1 MKKPRW
7 RILKFT
13 LILAI
18 LLAAMSV
25 TALASS
31 SEGAHEAY
39 YYILKPGYGTSPTH
53 NTGHYEFMGRGSVS
67 AALGSTDEVQTIAV
81 TPENSGYITAPTP
94 DESQSFSG
102 GTAGSV
108 TDRLTYPAVEFEGST
123 YYYEGSSA
131 AAESG
136 HSYDIV
142 WYRYSCSEGF
152 NIGTNSFYGG
162 NKWHVDGYL
171 TLSDKASVTYKVQF
185 PGSDEFVLVNAAGT
199 AGGVV
204 FVDYVDNGTEFSEVD
219 QPSVAMS
226 RNGCS
231 FSDWYYDAAC
241 TQPVYGGDEISGDVT
256 LYGKYEAA
264 ESGGTG
270 EVYIEVYLDGEKIVF
285 TNDNKDEIF
294 LKYLAVYEGEGGLTF
309 DGTQNGN
316 LKYTFNRK
324 TYDATAVKV
333 NLPQSSSY
341 ATLGVCGSFI
351 YGDDGWV
358 EPYDERINGRYFTVY
373 ENVKGGSTLTIYLNT
388 VYYARYYV
396 CTGVSNPRPQDGGIY
411 FTVVMLDEAY
421 PPNFTGVSSNST
433 YEARSAAQHVTYIDP
448 FSADTKTVIQ
458 VGYYNNSLN
467 VESETETGWYSTL
480 DASYMFPSTLS
491 GDEIKAAA
499 KLDGSPYSNQ
509 TIEFFSLPNGL
520 GKIEIDKTV
529 YSINGKPVNGV
540 VDEVN
545 VGDTIVY
552 EIAVSNTG
560 ELYLDESTGEFSLV
574 DMMGDTKQTLF
585 KEPECGEDD
594 IVRYPDDFQWI
605 NMSKNETVKFY
616 ATYTVAEVDSGKTLT
631 NTADVYFATLS
642 ATDTCTIEVEP
653 EKDYSVTIA
662 PADIVAYTGGRGYGS
677 VVGWDGQLHDSV
689 EGLPEPGYHISL
701 SEDAIEWLA
710 EQVGSIEPQ
719 DLSEYLAFTYD
730 DGDVTRRWELE
741 YMGIYESDAETGDPL
756 RYVYRLNSTG
766 GAPPVRLQYWDG
778 SSYVFDDDIDMSE
791 TAVNASYEMSLY
803 PGSLDQGLVKAVLT
817 VGDESIE
824 AEALAGTGTL
834 TVLSTVNKDGNT
846 TEIGG
851 DAGAVDGGSVTAV
864 GDAEYYVNDTE
875 VPITDPDRVKLL
887 VDEVSNSS
895 EYVEAMAGD
904 AMDTVMSE
912 YGLDGA
918 GCETF
923 YLDLV
928 DTENG
933 NAKVTMGAGDS
944 LKIYWPIPEQAG
956 SSSRLY
962 VVHYY
967 GLDRTETDAGAE
979 LSAEPRH
986 VQQADIEQVGGVRY
1000 AVFEV
1005 SSFSPF
1011 ALVWEESVDSPLPI
1025 IPPVTPSEP
1034 DYTPNWLN
1042 TTDHV
1047 SYIIGYE
1054 DGTVKPNAGI
1064 TRAEVATIFFRLLT
1078 DGARERFWSETN
1090 AYSDVAAGSWY
1101 NIAVSTLSN
1110 MGILGGYEDGTFRPN
1125 ASITRAEF
1133 AKIAVSF
1140 FDWADV
1146 YAVNSFVDVRDSAWY
1161 ANYVAVAAEIGLI
1174 EGYGGN
1180 VFRPDATIT
1189 RAEACTIIN
1198 RTLGRAPDADHL
1210 LPVAQMNTWPDN
1222 SDTGVWYYAQIQEAT
1237 NSHDYRWLGDIEQWT
1252 AKLADP
1258 DWDKL
1263 QY

>member
-123 YYYEGSSA
+123 YYYKGSSA
-131 AAESG
+131 AADG
-136 HSYDIV
+136 GRSYDIV

-231 FSDWYYDAAC
+231 FSDWYYDEAC
-241 TQPVYGGDEISGDVT
+241 TQPVYGGDKISGDVT

-264 ESGGTG
+264 EPEGMG
-270 EVYIEVYLDGEKIVF
+270 EVYIEVYLDGERLEL
-285 TNDNKDEIF
+285 TAENKSEVYE
-294 LKYLAVYEGEGGLTF
+294 KYLTVCEEDGLTF
-309 DGTQNGN
+309 AGAEDGK
-316 LKYTFNRK
+316 LKYSFDRDVF
-324 TYDATAVKV
+324 DATAVKV
-333 NLPQSSSY
+333 AEGKKGIVIQ
-341 ATLGVCGSFI
+341 GVCGSFI
-351 YGDDGWV
+351 YGNNGWID
-358 EPYDERINGRYFTVY
+358 PYDEYIFPRHFTVY
-373 ENVKGGSTLTIYLNT
+373 QNVKGGSTLTFYLNT
-388 VYYARYYV
+388 VYMSFYYYIDTAQAQEPIQGSSYV
-396 CTGVSNPRPQDGGIY
+396 
-411 FTVVMLDEAY
+411 TVKMIDHAVPAD
-421 PPNFTGVSSNST
+421 FGST
-433 YEARSAAQHVTYIDP
+433 TSHSPLADRSAARHATWM
-448 FSADTKTVIQ
+448 SSWELRTELHA
-458 VGYYNNSLN
+458 GYYWGTMN
-467 VESETETGWYSTL
+467 EIREGYTGWYTTETGEVKHA
-480 DASYMFPSTLS
+480 DVIS
-491 GDEIKAAA
+491 GNDLKTAADSSGA
-499 KLDGSPYSNQ
+499 LYSPY
-509 TIEFFSLPNGL
+509 TIEFYALKNFGAMYIS
-520 GKIEIDKTV
+520 KSV
-529 YSINGKPVNGV
+529 YSINGELVTG
-540 VDEVN
+540 EIGEIE
-545 VGDTIVY
+545 VGDRIVY
-552 EIAVSNTG
+552 KIVLANTG
-560 ELYLDESTGEFSLV
+560 NVLLNSSNKSIK
-574 DMMGDTKQTLF
+574 DMLGDTELLLYRD
-585 KEPECGEDD
+585 PECDPDSSQRYYFTDIRAGDSETMYAAYTVTADD
-594 IVRYPDDFQWI
+594 IG
-605 NMSKNETVKFY
+605 T
-616 ATYTVAEVDSGKTLT
+616 ALT
-631 NTADVYFATLS
+631 NTVTATSDTLS

-662 PADIVAYTGGRGYGS
+662 PADILAYTGGRGYGS
-677 VVGWDGQLHDSV
+677 VVGGDGQLHDSV

-701 SEDAIEWLA
+701 SEDTIEWLA
-710 EQVGSIEPQ
+710 EQVGSIKPQ

-730 DGDVTRRWELE
+730 DGIVTRRWELE

-756 RYVYRLNSTG
+756 RYVYSLNSTG
-766 GAPPVRLQYWDG
+766 DAPAVRLQYWDG

-791 TAVNASYEMSLY
+791 TAVNASYTMSLY

-824 AEALAGTGTL
+824 AKALSGTGTL

-846 TEIGG
+846 TDIGG

-864 GDAEYYVNDTE
+864 GDAAYYVNDTE
-875 VPITDPDRVKLL
+875 VPITDPERVKLL

-895 EYVEAMAGD
+895 EYVEAMAED
-904 AMDTVMSE
+904 AMETVMGE

-1078 DGARERFWSETN
+1078 DGARERFWSESN

-1110 MGILGGYEDGTFRPN
+1110 MGILGGYEDGSFRPN

>member
-123 YYYEGSSA
+123 YYYKGSSA
-131 AAESG
+131 AADG
-136 HSYDIV
+136 GRSYDIV

-231 FSDWYYDAAC
+231 FSDWYYDEAC
-241 TQPVYGGDEISGDVT
+241 TQPVYGGDKISGDVT

-264 ESGGTG
+264 EPEGMG
-270 EVYIEVYLDGEKIVF
+270 EVYIEVYLDGERLEL
-285 TNDNKDEIF
+285 TAENKSEVYE
-294 LKYLAVYEGEGGLTF
+294 KYLTVCEEDGLTF
-309 DGTQNGN
+309 AGAEDGK
-316 LKYTFNRK
+316 LKYSFDRDVF
-324 TYDATAVKV
+324 DATAVKV
-333 NLPQSSSY
+333 AEGKKGIVIQ
-341 ATLGVCGSFI
+341 GVCGSFI
-351 YGDDGWV
+351 YGNNGWID
-358 EPYDERINGRYFTVY
+358 PYDEYIFPRHFTVY
-373 ENVKGGSTLTIYLNT
+373 QNVKGGSTLTFYLNT
-388 VYYARYYV
+388 VYMSFYYYIDTAQAQEPIQGSSYV
-396 CTGVSNPRPQDGGIY
+396 
-411 FTVVMLDEAY
+411 TVKMIDHAVPAD
-421 PPNFTGVSSNST
+421 FGST
-433 YEARSAAQHVTYIDP
+433 TSHSPLADRSAARHATWM
-448 FSADTKTVIQ
+448 SSWELRTELHA
-458 VGYYNNSLN
+458 GYYWGTMN
-467 VESETETGWYSTL
+467 EIREGYTGWYTTETGEVKHA
-480 DASYMFPSTLS
+480 DVIS
-491 GDEIKAAA
+491 GNDLKTAADSSGA
-499 KLDGSPYSNQ
+499 LYSPY
-509 TIEFFSLPNGL
+509 TIEFYALKNFGAMYIS
-520 GKIEIDKTV
+520 KSV
-529 YSINGKPVNGV
+529 YSINGELVTG
-540 VDEVN
+540 EIGEIE
-545 VGDTIVY
+545 VGDRIVY
-552 EIAVSNTG
+552 KIVLANTG
-560 ELYLDESTGEFSLV
+560 NVLLNSSNKSIK
-574 DMMGDTKQTLF
+574 DMLGDTELLLYRD
-585 KEPECGEDD
+585 PECDPDSSQRYYFTDIRAGDSETMYAAYTVTADD
-594 IVRYPDDFQWI
+594 IG
-605 NMSKNETVKFY
+605 T
-616 ATYTVAEVDSGKTLT
+616 ALT
-631 NTADVYFATLS
+631 NTVTATSDTLS

-662 PADIVAYTGGRGYGS
+662 PADILAYTGGRGYGS
-677 VVGWDGQLHDSV
+677 VVGGDGQLHDSV

-701 SEDAIEWLA
+701 SEDTIEWLA
-710 EQVGSIEPQ
+710 EQVGSIKPQ

-730 DGDVTRRWELE
+730 DGIVTRRWELE

-756 RYVYRLNSTG
+756 RYVYSLNSTG
-766 GAPPVRLQYWDG
+766 DAPAVRLQYWDG

-791 TAVNASYEMSLY
+791 TAVNASYTMSLY

-824 AEALAGTGTL
+824 AKALSGTGTL

-846 TEIGG
+846 TDIGG

-864 GDAEYYVNDTE
+864 GDAAYYVNDTE
-875 VPITDPDRVKLL
+875 VPITDPERVKLL

-895 EYVEAMAGD
+895 EYVEAMAED
-904 AMDTVMSE
+904 AMETVMGE

-1078 DGARERFWSETN
+1078 DGARERFWSESN

-1110 MGILGGYEDGTFRPN
+1110 MGILGGYEDGSFRPN

-1198 RTLGRAPDADHL
+1198 RTLGRNPDADHL

-1222 SDTGVWYYAQIQEAT
+1222 ADTGVWYYAQIQEAT

>member
-102 GTAGSV
+102 GTAGDV
-108 TDRLTYPAVEFEGST
+108 TDRLTYPGVTFDGNT

-131 AAESG
+131 AADG
-136 HSYDIV
+136 GRSYDIV

-152 NIGTNSFYGG
+152 NIGTNSFYVG
-162 NKWHVDGYL
+162 NRWHVDGYL

-199 AGGVV
+199 VGGVV

-231 FSDWYYDAAC
+231 FSDWYYDEAC

-270 EVYIEVYLDGEKIVF
+270 EVYIEVYLDGERLEL
-285 TNDNKDEIF
+285 TAENKSEVYE
-294 LKYLAVYEGEGGLTF
+294 KYLTVYEEDGLTF
-309 DGTQNGN
+309 AGAEDGK
-316 LKYTFNRK
+316 LKYSFDRDVF
-324 TYDATAVKV
+324 DATAVKV
-333 NLPQSSSY
+333 AKGNNGIVIQ
-341 ATLGVCGSFI
+341 GVCGSFI
-351 YGDDGWV
+351 YGNNGWTD
-358 EPYDERINGRYFTVY
+358 PYDEYIFPRHFTVY
-373 ENVKGGSTLTIYLNT
+373 ENVKGGSTLTFYLNT
-388 VYYARYYV
+388 VYMSFYY
-396 CTGVSNPRPQDGGIY
+396 
-411 FTVVMLDEAY
+411 
-421 PPNFTGVSSNST
+421 
-433 YEARSAAQHVTYIDP
+433 YIDTAQAQQP
-448 FSADTKTVIQ
+448 FQGYSYVTVKMIDHAVPADFGSTTSHSPLADRGAARHATWMNSWELRTELHA
-458 VGYYNNSLN
+458 GYYNGQMN
-467 VESETETGWYSTL
+467 EIREGYTGWYTTESGEVMHA
-480 DASYMFPSTLS
+480 DVIS
-491 GDEIKAAA
+491 GDALKAAA
-499 KLDGSPYSNQ
+499 YSSGALYSPY
-509 TIEFFSLPNGL
+509 TIEFYALKNFGAMDIS
-520 GKIEIDKTV
+520 KSV
-529 YSINGKPVNGV
+529 YSINGELVTG
-540 VDEVN
+540 EIGEIE
-545 VGDTIVY
+545 VGDRIVY
-552 EIAVSNTG
+552 KIVLENTG
-560 ELYLDESTGEFSLV
+560 NVLLNSSNKSIK
-574 DMMGDTKQTLF
+574 DMLGDTELLLYTD
-585 KEPECGEDD
+585 PECDPDSSQRYYFRDIWPGGSETMYAAYTVTADD
-594 IVRYPDDFQWI
+594 IG
-605 NMSKNETVKFY
+605 
-616 ATYTVAEVDSGKTLT
+616 AALT
-631 NTADVYFATLS
+631 NTVTATSDTLS

-677 VVGWDGQLHDSV
+677 VVGGDGQLHDSV

-791 TAVNASYEMSLY
+791 TAVNASYTMSLY

-817 VGDESIE
+817 VNGESIE
-824 AEALAGTGTL
+824 AKALSGTGTL

-851 DAGAVDGGSVTAV
+851 DAGAVNGGSVTAV

-887 VDEVSNSS
+887 VDEVSNSG

-1025 IPPVTPSEP
+1025 TPPVTPSEP

-1047 SYIIGYE
+1047 SYIIGYS

-1078 DGARERFWSETN
+1078 DGARERFWSEANT
-1090 AYSDVAAGSWY
+1090 YSDVAAGSWY

-1210 LPVAQMNTWPDN
+1210 LPVGRMNTWPDN
-1222 SDTGVWYYAQIQEAT
+1222 SDTGVWYYAQIQETT
-1237 NSHDYRWLGDIEQWT
+1237 NSHDYRWLGNIEQWT
-1252 AKLADP
+1252 AKLTDP

>member
-1 MKKPRW
+1 M
-7 RILKFT
+7 
-13 LILAI
+13 
-18 LLAAMSV
+18 
-25 TALASS
+25 
-31 SEGAHEAY
+31 
-39 YYILKPGYGTSPTH
+39 
-53 NTGHYEFMGRGSVS
+53 
-67 AALGSTDEVQTIAV
+67 
-81 TPENSGYITAPTP
+81 
-94 DESQSFSG
+94 
-102 GTAGSV
+102 
-108 TDRLTYPAVEFEGST
+108 
-123 YYYEGSSA
+123 
-131 AAESG
+131 
-136 HSYDIV
+136 
-142 WYRYSCSEGF
+142 
-152 NIGTNSFYGG
+152 
-162 NKWHVDGYL
+162 
-171 TLSDKASVTYKVQF
+171 
-185 PGSDEFVLVNAAGT
+185 
-199 AGGVV
+199 
-204 FVDYVDNGTEFSEVD
+204 
-219 QPSVAMS
+219 
-226 RNGCS
+226 
-231 FSDWYYDAAC
+231 
-241 TQPVYGGDEISGDVT
+241 
-256 LYGKYEAA
+256 
-264 ESGGTG
+264 
-270 EVYIEVYLDGEKIVF
+270 
-285 TNDNKDEIF
+285 
-294 LKYLAVYEGEGGLTF
+294 
-309 DGTQNGN
+309 
-316 LKYTFNRK
+316 
-324 TYDATAVKV
+324 
-333 NLPQSSSY
+333 
-341 ATLGVCGSFI
+341 
-351 YGDDGWV
+351 
-358 EPYDERINGRYFTVY
+358 
-373 ENVKGGSTLTIYLNT
+373 
-388 VYYARYYV
+388 
-396 CTGVSNPRPQDGGIY
+396 
-411 FTVVMLDEAY
+411 
-421 PPNFTGVSSNST
+421 
-433 YEARSAAQHVTYIDP
+433 
-448 FSADTKTVIQ
+448 
-458 VGYYNNSLN
+458 
-467 VESETETGWYSTL
+467 
-480 DASYMFPSTLS
+480 
-491 GDEIKAAA
+491 
-499 KLDGSPYSNQ
+499 
-509 TIEFFSLPNGL
+509 
-520 GKIEIDKTV
+520 
-529 YSINGKPVNGV
+529 
-540 VDEVN
+540 
-545 VGDTIVY
+545 
-552 EIAVSNTG
+552 
-560 ELYLDESTGEFSLV
+560 
-574 DMMGDTKQTLF
+574 
-585 KEPECGEDD
+585 
-594 IVRYPDDFQWI
+594 
-605 NMSKNETVKFY
+605 
-616 ATYTVAEVDSGKTLT
+616 
-631 NTADVYFATLS
+631 
-642 ATDTCTIEVEP
+642 
-653 EKDYSVTIA
+653 
-662 PADIVAYTGGRGYGS
+662 AYTGGRGYGS

-719 DLSEYLAFTYD
+719 DLSEYLAFTYEN
-730 DGDVTRRWELE
+730 GDVTRRWELE

-791 TAVNASYEMSLY
+791 TAVNASYTMSLY

-1025 IPPVTPSEP
+1025 TPPVTPSEP

-1047 SYIIGYE
+1047 SYIIGYS

-1078 DGARERFWSETN
+1078 DGARERFWSETS

-1110 MGILGGYEDGTFRPN
+1110 MGILGGYEDGTFHPN

-1210 LPVAQMNTWPDN
+1210 LPVGRMNTWPDN

>member
-1 MKKPRW
+1 
-7 RILKFT
+7 
-13 LILAI
+13 
-18 LLAAMSV
+18 
-25 TALASS
+25 
-31 SEGAHEAY
+31 
-39 YYILKPGYGTSPTH
+39 
-53 NTGHYEFMGRGSVS
+53 
-67 AALGSTDEVQTIAV
+67 
-81 TPENSGYITAPTP
+81 
-94 DESQSFSG
+94 
-102 GTAGSV
+102 
-108 TDRLTYPAVEFEGST
+108 
-123 YYYEGSSA
+123 
-131 AAESG
+131 
-136 HSYDIV
+136 
-142 WYRYSCSEGF
+142 
-152 NIGTNSFYGG
+152 
-162 NKWHVDGYL
+162 
-171 TLSDKASVTYKVQF
+171 
-185 PGSDEFVLVNAAGT
+185 
-199 AGGVV
+199 
-204 FVDYVDNGTEFSEVD
+204 
-219 QPSVAMS
+219 
-226 RNGCS
+226 
-231 FSDWYYDAAC
+231 
-241 TQPVYGGDEISGDVT
+241 
-256 LYGKYEAA
+256 
-264 ESGGTG
+264 
-270 EVYIEVYLDGEKIVF
+270 
-285 TNDNKDEIF
+285 
-294 LKYLAVYEGEGGLTF
+294 
-309 DGTQNGN
+309 
-316 LKYTFNRK
+316 
-324 TYDATAVKV
+324 
-333 NLPQSSSY
+333 
-341 ATLGVCGSFI
+341 
-351 YGDDGWV
+351 
-358 EPYDERINGRYFTVY
+358 
-373 ENVKGGSTLTIYLNT
+373 
-388 VYYARYYV
+388 
-396 CTGVSNPRPQDGGIY
+396 
-411 FTVVMLDEAY
+411 
-421 PPNFTGVSSNST
+421 
-433 YEARSAAQHVTYIDP
+433 
-448 FSADTKTVIQ
+448 
-458 VGYYNNSLN
+458 
-467 VESETETGWYSTL
+467 
-480 DASYMFPSTLS
+480 MFPSTLS

-499 KLDGSPYSNQ
+499 KLDGSPHSNQ

-560 ELYLDESTGEFSLV
+560 KLYLDESTGEFSLV

-677 VVGWDGQLHDSV
+677 VVGGDGQLHDSV

-756 RYVYRLNSTG
+756 RYVYSLNSTG
-766 GAPPVRLQYWDG
+766 DAPAVRLQYWDG

-791 TAVNASYEMSLY
+791 TAVNASYTMSLY

-817 VGDESIE
+817 VSGESIE
-824 AEALAGTGTL
+824 AKALSGTGTL

-851 DAGAVDGGSVTAV
+851 DAGAVNGGSVTAV

-887 VDEVSNSS
+887 VDEVSNSG

-928 DTENG
+928 DTDNG

-1047 SYIIGYE
+1047 SYIIGYS

-1078 DGARERFWSETN
+1078 DGARERFWSETS

-1110 MGILGGYEDGTFRPN
+1110 MGILGGYEDGTFHPN

-1161 ANYVAVAAEIGLI
+1161 ANYVAVAAELGLI

-1180 VFRPDATIT
+1180 VFRPEATIT

-1198 RTLGRAPDADHL
+1198 RTLGRAPDTDHL

-1252 AKLADP
+1252 AKLTDP

>member
-1 MKKPRW
+1 MMKPRR
-7 RILKFT
+7 RIFRFA

-31 SEGAHEAY
+31 SEGTHEAY

-136 HSYDIV
+136 PSYDIV

-231 FSDWYYDAAC
+231 FSDWYYDEAC

-270 EVYIEVYLDGEKIVF
+270 EVYIEVYLDGERLELTAENKSEVF
-285 TNDNKDEIF
+285 E
-294 LKYLAVYEGEGGLTF
+294 KYLTVYEEDGLTF
-309 DGTQNGN
+309 VGAEDGK
-316 LKYTFNRK
+316 LKYSFVKNGF
-324 TYDATAVKV
+324 DATAVKV
-333 NLPQSSSY
+333 AEGKNGIVIQ
-341 ATLGVCGSFI
+341 GVCGSFI
-351 YGDDGWV
+351 YGNNGWTD
-358 EPYDERINGRYFTVY
+358 PYDEYIFPRHFTVY
-373 ENVKGGSTLTIYLNT
+373 ENVKGGSTLTFYLNT
-388 VYYARYYV
+388 LYMSFYYYIDTAQAQQPFQGYSYV
-396 CTGVSNPRPQDGGIY
+396 
-411 FTVVMLDEAY
+411 TVKMIDHAVPADFGSTT
-421 PPNFTGVSSNST
+421 PNSPL
-433 YEARSAAQHVTYIDP
+433 ADRSAARHATWMN
-448 FSADTKTVIQ
+448 SWELRTELHA
-458 VGYYNNSLN
+458 GYYWGTMN
-467 VESETETGWYSTL
+467 EIREGYTGWYT
-480 DASYMFPSTLS
+480 TES
-491 GDEIKAAA
+491 GEVMHAYVISGNDLKAAA
-499 KLDGSPYSNQ
+499 ESSGALYTPY
-509 TIEFFSLPNGL
+509 TIEFYALKNFGAMDIS
-520 GKIEIDKTV
+520 KSV
-529 YSINGKPVNGV
+529 YSINGELVTG
-540 VDEVN
+540 EIGEIE
-545 VGDTIVY
+545 VGDRIVY
-552 EIAVSNTG
+552 KIVLANTG
-560 ELYLDESTGEFSLV
+560 NVLLNSSNKSIK
-574 DMMGDTKQTLF
+574 DMMGDTELLLYTD
-585 KEPECGEDD
+585 PECDPDSSQRYYFRDIWPGGSETMYAAYTVTADD
-594 IVRYPDDFQWI
+594 IG
-605 NMSKNETVKFY
+605 
-616 ATYTVAEVDSGKTLT
+616 AALT
-631 NTADVYFATLS
+631 NTVTATSDTLS

-677 VVGWDGQLHDSV
+677 VVGGDGQLHDSV

-791 TAVNASYEMSLY
+791 TAVNASYTMSLY

-1025 IPPVTPSEP
+1025 TPPETPTEPSEP
-1034 DYTPNWLN
+1034 VYTPNWLN

-1047 SYIIGYE
+1047 SYIIGYS

-1078 DGARERFWSETN
+1078 DGARERFWSETS

-1210 LPVAQMNTWPDN
+1210 LPVGRMNTWPDN

-1252 AKLADP
+1252 AKLTDP

>member
-25 TALASS
+25 TALAAS
-31 SEGAHEAY
+31 SEGTHEAY
-39 YYILKPGYGTSPTH
+39 YYILKPGYGTSSSH
-53 NTGHYEFMGRGSVS
+53 NTNHYEFMGRGSVS

-204 FVDYVDNGTEFSEVD
+204 FVDYVDNGTEFSKVE

-226 RNGCS
+226 VDGCS

-241 TQPVYGGDEISGDVT
+241 TQPVYGGDKISGDVT

-264 ESGGTG
+264 EPEGMG
-270 EVYIEVYLDGEKIVF
+270 EVYIEVYLDGERLEL
-285 TNDNKDEIF
+285 TAENKSEF
-294 LKYLAVYEGEGGLTF
+294 YEKYLTVCEEDGLTF
-309 DGTQNGN
+309 AGAEDGK
-316 LKYTFNRK
+316 LKYSFDRDVF
-324 TYDATAVKV
+324 DATAVKV
-333 NLPQSSSY
+333 AEGKNGIVIQ
-341 ATLGVCGSFI
+341 GVCGSFI
-351 YGDDGWV
+351 YGNNGWID
-358 EPYDERINGRYFTVY
+358 PYDEYIFPRHFTVY
-373 ENVKGGSTLTIYLNT
+373 QNVKGGSTLTFYLNT
-388 VYYARYYV
+388 VYMSFYYYIDTAQAQEPIQGSSYV
-396 CTGVSNPRPQDGGIY
+396 
-411 FTVVMLDEAY
+411 TVKMIDHAVPAD
-421 PPNFTGVSSNST
+421 FGST
-433 YEARSAAQHVTYIDP
+433 TSHSPLADRSAARHATWM
-448 FSADTKTVIQ
+448 SSWELRTELHA
-458 VGYYNNSLN
+458 GYYWGTMN
-467 VESETETGWYSTL
+467 EIREGYTGWYTTETGEVKHA
-480 DASYMFPSTLS
+480 DVIS
-491 GDEIKAAA
+491 GNDLKTAADSSGA
-499 KLDGSPYSNQ
+499 LYSPY
-509 TIEFFSLPNGL
+509 TIEFYALKNFGAMYIS
-520 GKIEIDKTV
+520 KSV
-529 YSINGKPVNGV
+529 YSINGELVTG
-540 VDEVN
+540 EIGEIE
-545 VGDTIVY
+545 VGDRIVY
-552 EIAVSNTG
+552 KIVLANTG
-560 ELYLDESTGEFSLV
+560 NVLLNSSNKSIK
-574 DMMGDTKQTLF
+574 DMLGDTELLLYRD
-585 KEPECGEDD
+585 PECDPDSSQRYYFTDIRAGDSETMYAAYTVTADD
-594 IVRYPDDFQWI
+594 IG
-605 NMSKNETVKFY
+605 T
-616 ATYTVAEVDSGKTLT
+616 ALT
-631 NTADVYFATLS
+631 NTVTATSDTLS

-662 PADIVAYTGGRGYGS
+662 PADILAYTGGRGYGS
-677 VVGWDGQLHDSV
+677 VVGGDGQLHDSV

-701 SEDAIEWLA
+701 SEDTIEWLA
-710 EQVGSIEPQ
+710 EQVGSIKPQ

-730 DGDVTRRWELE
+730 DGIVTRRWELE

-756 RYVYRLNSTG
+756 RYVYSLNSTG
-766 GAPPVRLQYWDG
+766 DAPAVRLQYWDG

-791 TAVNASYEMSLY
+791 TAVNASYTMSLY

-824 AEALAGTGTL
+824 AKALSGTGTL

-846 TEIGG
+846 TDIGG

-864 GDAEYYVNDTE
+864 GDAAYYVNDTE
-875 VPITDPDRVKLL
+875 VPITDPERVKLL

-895 EYVEAMAGD
+895 EYVEAMAED
-904 AMDTVMSE
+904 AMETVMGE

-1034 DYTPNWLN
+1034 VYTPNWLN

-1078 DGARERFWSETN
+1078 DGARERFWSESN

-1140 FDWADV
+1140 FDWADIE
-1146 YAVNSFVDVRDSAWY
+1146 AVNSFVDVRDSAWY

-1198 RTLGRAPDADHL
+1198 RTLGRNPDADHL

-1222 SDTGVWYYAQIQEAT
+1222 ADTGVWYYAQIQEAT

-1252 AKLADP
+1252 AKLTDP

>member
-1 MKKPRW
+1 MRNMKKWQR
-7 RILKFT
+7 T
-13 LILAI
+13 A
-18 LLAAMSV
+18 
-25 TALASS
+25 ALALALLFPLCAVSGRAA
-31 SEGAHEAY
+31 ETAE
-39 YYILKPGYGTSPTH
+39 SPTAVE
-53 NTGHYEFMGRGSVS
+53 TAS
-67 AALGSTDEVQTIAV
+67 AEPERAQT
-81 TPENSGYITAPTP
+81 TAPEASAPSET
-94 DESQSFSG
+94 
-102 GTAGSV
+102 TA
-108 TDRLTYPAVEFEGST
+108 E
-123 YYYEGSSA
+123 
-131 AAESG
+131 
-136 HSYDIV
+136 
-142 WYRYSCSEGF
+142 
-152 NIGTNSFYGG
+152 
-162 NKWHVDGYL
+162 
-171 TLSDKASVTYKVQF
+171 
-185 PGSDEFVLVNAAGT
+185 
-199 AGGVV
+199 
-204 FVDYVDNGTEFSEVD
+204 
-219 QPSVAMS
+219 
-226 RNGCS
+226 
-231 FSDWYYDAAC
+231 
-241 TQPVYGGDEISGDVT
+241 
-256 LYGKYEAA
+256 
-264 ESGGTG
+264 
-270 EVYIEVYLDGEKIVF
+270 
-285 TNDNKDEIF
+285 
-294 LKYLAVYEGEGGLTF
+294 
-309 DGTQNGN
+309 
-316 LKYTFNRK
+316 
-324 TYDATAVKV
+324 ATA
-333 NLPQSSSY
+333 P
-341 ATLGVCGSFI
+341 A
-351 YGDDGWV
+351 
-358 EPYDERINGRYFTVY
+358 
-373 ENVKGGSTLTIYLNT
+373 
-388 VYYARYYV
+388 
-396 CTGVSNPRPQDGGIY
+396 
-411 FTVVMLDEAY
+411 
-421 PPNFTGVSSNST
+421 
-433 YEARSAAQHVTYIDP
+433 
-448 FSADTKTVIQ
+448 
-458 VGYYNNSLN
+458 
-467 VESETETGWYSTL
+467 TET
-480 DASYMFPSTLS
+480 
-491 GDEIKAAA
+491 AA
-499 KLDGSPYSNQ
+499 
-509 TIEFFSLPNGL
+509 
-520 GKIEIDKTV
+520 
-529 YSINGKPVNGV
+529 
-540 VDEVN
+540 
-545 VGDTIVY
+545 
-552 EIAVSNTG
+552 
-560 ELYLDESTGEFSLV
+560 
-574 DMMGDTKQTLF
+574 
-585 KEPECGEDD
+585 PE
-594 IVRYPDDFQWI
+594 
-605 NMSKNETVKFY
+605 
-616 ATYTVAEVDSGKTLT
+616 
-631 NTADVYFATLS
+631 
-642 ATDTCTIEVEP
+642 ATDTAAPAQTDTPAPAETDAPAPVETDIPAATDTAAPSDMPAPSETTQAPSVSPSASPEASAEPSSTPDVGEKKIVESFALPENPEAKVQEKPTLEEVLAKLPSTIGVHLSDGTEAEAAISWSCADYSEDKAEYQFVAALTDPAFAVAEGVALPTFRLIVEGEQRWTSGAFVFKRWNEQGLMLIAYGGESAEVEIP
-653 EKDYSVTIA
+653 
-662 PADIVAYTGGRGYGS
+662 
-677 VVGWDGQLHDSV
+677 DSV

-756 RYVYRLNSTG
+756 RYVYSLNSTG
-766 GAPPVRLQYWDG
+766 DAPAVRLQYWDG

-791 TAVNASYEMSLY
+791 TAVNASYTMSLY

-817 VGDESIE
+817 VSGESIE
-824 AEALAGTGTL
+824 AKALSGTGTL

-851 DAGAVDGGSVTAV
+851 DAGAVNGGSVTAV

-887 VDEVSNSS
+887 VDEVSNSG

-928 DTENG
+928 DTDNG

-1047 SYIIGYE
+1047 SYIIGYS

-1078 DGARERFWSETN
+1078 DGARERFWSETS

-1110 MGILGGYEDGTFRPN
+1110 MGILGGYEDGTFHPN

-1161 ANYVAVAAEIGLI
+1161 ANYVAVAAELGLI

-1180 VFRPDATIT
+1180 VFRPEATIT

-1198 RTLGRAPDADHL
+1198 RTLGRAPDTDHL

-1252 AKLADP
+1252 AKLTDP

>member
-1 MKKPRW
+1 M
-7 RILKFT
+7 
-13 LILAI
+13 A
-18 LLAAMSV
+18 
-25 TALASS
+25 
-31 SEGAHEAY
+31 EG
-39 YYILKPGYGTSPTH
+39 KNG
-53 NTGHYEFMGRGSVS
+53 
-67 AALGSTDEVQTIAV
+67 
-81 TPENSGYITAPTP
+81 
-94 DESQSFSG
+94 
-102 GTAGSV
+102 
-108 TDRLTYPAVEFEGST
+108 
-123 YYYEGSSA
+123 
-131 AAESG
+131 
-136 HSYDIV
+136 IV
-142 WYRYSCSEGF
+142 
-152 NIGTNSFYGG
+152 I
-162 NKWHVDGYL
+162 
-171 TLSDKASVTYKVQF
+171 Q
-185 PGSDEFVLVNAAGT
+185 
-199 AGGVV
+199 
-204 FVDYVDNGTEFSEVD
+204 
-219 QPSVAMS
+219 
-226 RNGCS
+226 
-231 FSDWYYDAAC
+231 
-241 TQPVYGGDEISGDVT
+241 
-256 LYGKYEAA
+256 
-264 ESGGTG
+264 
-270 EVYIEVYLDGEKIVF
+270 
-285 TNDNKDEIF
+285 
-294 LKYLAVYEGEGGLTF
+294 
-309 DGTQNGN
+309 
-316 LKYTFNRK
+316 
-324 TYDATAVKV
+324 
-333 NLPQSSSY
+333 
-341 ATLGVCGSFI
+341 GVCGSFI
-351 YGDDGWV
+351 YGNNGWTD
-358 EPYDERINGRYFTVY
+358 PYDEYIFPRHFTVY
-373 ENVKGGSTLTIYLNT
+373 ENVKGGSTLTFYLKT
-388 VYYARYYV
+388 VFMSFYYYIDTAQAQQPFQGYSYV
-396 CTGVSNPRPQDGGIY
+396 
-411 FTVVMLDEAY
+411 TVKMIDHAVPADFGSTT
-421 PPNFTGVSSNST
+421 PNSPL
-433 YEARSAAQHVTYIDP
+433 ADRSAARHVTWMNSWELRTELY
-448 FSADTKTVIQ
+448 A
-458 VGYYNNSLN
+458 GYYNGTMN
-467 VESETETGWYSTL
+467 EIRDGYTGWYTTESGEVMHA
-480 DASYMFPSTLS
+480 DVIS
-491 GDEIKAAA
+491 GDALKAAA
-499 KLDGSPYSNQ
+499 DSSGALYSPY
-509 TIEFFSLPNGL
+509 TIEFYALKNFGAMDIS
-520 GKIEIDKTV
+520 KSV
-529 YSINGKPVNGV
+529 YSINGELVTG
-540 VDEVN
+540 EIGEIE
-545 VGDTIVY
+545 VGDRIVY
-552 EIAVSNTG
+552 KIVLENTG
-560 ELYLDESTGEFSLV
+560 NVLLNSSNKSIK
-574 DMMGDTKQTLF
+574 DMLGDTELLLYRD
-585 KEPECGEDD
+585 PECDPDSSQRYYNIGDIWPGDSETMYAAYTVTADD
-594 IVRYPDDFQWI
+594 IG
-605 NMSKNETVKFY
+605 
-616 ATYTVAEVDSGKTLT
+616 AALT
-631 NTADVYFATLS
+631 NTVTATSDTLS

-677 VVGWDGQLHDSV
+677 VVGGDGQLHDSV

-701 SEDAIEWLA
+701 SEDEIEWLA
-710 EQVGSIEPQ
+710 EQGGSIEPQ

-791 TAVNASYEMSLY
+791 TAVNASYTMSLY

-824 AEALAGTGTL
+824 AEALSGTGTL

-851 DAGAVDGGSVTAV
+851 DAGAVDVGSVTAV

-875 VPITDPDRVKLL
+875 VPITDPERVKLL

-1078 DGARERFWSETN
+1078 DGARERFWSEAN

-1146 YAVNSFVDVRDSAWY
+1146 YAVNGFVDVRGSAWY
-1161 ANYVAVAAEIGLI
+1161 ANYVAVAAELGLI

-1198 RTLGRAPDADHL
+1198 RTLGRAPDTDHL

-1237 NSHDYRWLGDIEQWT
+1237 NSHDYRWIGDIEQWT

>member
-1 MKKPRW
+1 MMKPRR
-7 RILKFT
+7 RIFRFA

-31 SEGAHEAY
+31 SEGTHEAY

-136 HSYDIV
+136 PSYDIV

-231 FSDWYYDAAC
+231 FSDWYYDEAC

-270 EVYIEVYLDGEKIVF
+270 EVYIEVYLDGERLELTAENKSEVF
-285 TNDNKDEIF
+285 E
-294 LKYLAVYEGEGGLTF
+294 KYLTVYEEDGLTF
-309 DGTQNGN
+309 VGAEDGK
-316 LKYTFNRK
+316 LKYSFVKNGF
-324 TYDATAVKV
+324 DATAVKV
-333 NLPQSSSY
+333 AEGKNGIVIQ
-341 ATLGVCGSFI
+341 GVCGSFI
-351 YGDDGWV
+351 YGNNGWTD
-358 EPYDERINGRYFTVY
+358 PYDEYIFPRHFTVY
-373 ENVKGGSTLTIYLNT
+373 ENVKGGSTLTFYLNT
-388 VYYARYYV
+388 LYMSFYYYIDTAQAQQPFQGYSYV
-396 CTGVSNPRPQDGGIY
+396 
-411 FTVVMLDEAY
+411 TVKMIDHAVPADFGSTT
-421 PPNFTGVSSNST
+421 PNSPL
-433 YEARSAAQHVTYIDP
+433 ADRSAARHATWMN
-448 FSADTKTVIQ
+448 SWELRTELHA
-458 VGYYNNSLN
+458 GYYWGTMN
-467 VESETETGWYSTL
+467 EIREGYTGWYT
-480 DASYMFPSTLS
+480 TES
-491 GDEIKAAA
+491 GEVMHAYVISGNDLKAAA
-499 KLDGSPYSNQ
+499 ESSGALYTPY
-509 TIEFFSLPNGL
+509 TIEFYALKNFGAMDIS
-520 GKIEIDKTV
+520 KSV
-529 YSINGKPVNGV
+529 YSINGELVTG
-540 VDEVN
+540 EIGEIE
-545 VGDTIVY
+545 VGDRIVY
-552 EIAVSNTG
+552 KIVLANTG
-560 ELYLDESTGEFSLV
+560 NVLLNSSNKSIK
-574 DMMGDTKQTLF
+574 DMMGDTELLLYTD
-585 KEPECGEDD
+585 PECDPDSSQRYYFRDIWPGGSETMYAAYTVTADD
-594 IVRYPDDFQWI
+594 IG
-605 NMSKNETVKFY
+605 
-616 ATYTVAEVDSGKTLT
+616 AALT
-631 NTADVYFATLS
+631 NTVTATSDTLS

-677 VVGWDGQLHDSV
+677 VVGGDGQLHDSV

-791 TAVNASYEMSLY
+791 TAVNASYTMSLY

-1025 IPPVTPSEP
+1025 TPPETPTEPSEP
-1034 DYTPNWLN
+1034 VYTPNWLN

-1047 SYIIGYE
+1047 SYIIGYS

-1090 AYSDVAAGSWY
+1090 AYTDVADGSWY

-1210 LPVAQMNTWPDN
+1210 LPVGQMNTWPDN

-1252 AKLADP
+1252 AKLTDP

>member
-123 YYYEGSSA
+123 YYYKGSSA
-131 AAESG
+131 AADG
-136 HSYDIV
+136 GRSYDIV

-231 FSDWYYDAAC
+231 FSDWYYDEAC
-241 TQPVYGGDEISGDVT
+241 TQPVYGGDKISGDVT

-264 ESGGTG
+264 EPEGMG
-270 EVYIEVYLDGEKIVF
+270 EVYIEVYLDGERLEL
-285 TNDNKDEIF
+285 TAENKSEVYE
-294 LKYLAVYEGEGGLTF
+294 KYLTVCEEDGLTF
-309 DGTQNGN
+309 AGAEDGK
-316 LKYTFNRK
+316 LKYSFDRDVF
-324 TYDATAVKV
+324 DATAVKV
-333 NLPQSSSY
+333 AEGKKGIVIQ
-341 ATLGVCGSFI
+341 GVCGSFI
-351 YGDDGWV
+351 YGNNGWID
-358 EPYDERINGRYFTVY
+358 PYDEYIFPRHFTVY
-373 ENVKGGSTLTIYLNT
+373 QNVKGGSTLTFYLNT
-388 VYYARYYV
+388 VYMSFYYYIDTAQAQEPIQGSSYV
-396 CTGVSNPRPQDGGIY
+396 
-411 FTVVMLDEAY
+411 TVKMIDHAVPAD
-421 PPNFTGVSSNST
+421 FGST
-433 YEARSAAQHVTYIDP
+433 TSHSPLADRSAARHATWM
-448 FSADTKTVIQ
+448 SSWELRTELHA
-458 VGYYNNSLN
+458 GYYWGTMN
-467 VESETETGWYSTL
+467 EIREGYTGWYTTETGEVKHA
-480 DASYMFPSTLS
+480 DVIS
-491 GDEIKAAA
+491 GNDLKTAADSSGA
-499 KLDGSPYSNQ
+499 LYSPY
-509 TIEFFSLPNGL
+509 TIEFYALKNFGAMYIS
-520 GKIEIDKTV
+520 KSV
-529 YSINGKPVNGV
+529 YSINGELVTG
-540 VDEVN
+540 EIGEIE
-545 VGDTIVY
+545 VGDRIVY
-552 EIAVSNTG
+552 KIVLANTG
-560 ELYLDESTGEFSLV
+560 NVLLNSSNKSIK
-574 DMMGDTKQTLF
+574 DMLGDTELLLYRD
-585 KEPECGEDD
+585 PECDPDSSQRYYFTDIRAGDSETMYAAYTVTADD
-594 IVRYPDDFQWI
+594 IG
-605 NMSKNETVKFY
+605 T
-616 ATYTVAEVDSGKTLT
+616 ALT
-631 NTADVYFATLS
+631 NTVTATSDTLS

-662 PADIVAYTGGRGYGS
+662 PADILAYTGGRGYGS
-677 VVGWDGQLHDSV
+677 VVGGDGQLHDSV

-701 SEDAIEWLA
+701 SEDTIEWLA
-710 EQVGSIEPQ
+710 EQVGSIKPQ

-730 DGDVTRRWELE
+730 DGIVTRRWELE

-756 RYVYRLNSTG
+756 RYVYSLNSTG
-766 GAPPVRLQYWDG
+766 DAPAVRLQYWDG

-791 TAVNASYEMSLY
+791 TAVNASYTMSLY

-824 AEALAGTGTL
+824 AKALSGTGTL

-846 TEIGG
+846 TDIGG

-864 GDAEYYVNDTE
+864 GDAAYYVNDTE
-875 VPITDPDRVKLL
+875 VPITDPERVKLL

-895 EYVEAMAGD
+895 EYVEAMAED
-904 AMDTVMSE
+904 AMETVMGE

-1047 SYIIGYE
+1047 SYIIGYS

-1078 DGARERFWSETN
+1078 DGARERFWSESN

-1110 MGILGGYEDGTFRPN
+1110 MGILGGYEDGSFRPN

-1198 RTLGRAPDADHL
+1198 RTLGRNPDADHL

-1222 SDTGVWYYAQIQEAT
+1222 ADTGVWYYAQIQEAT

>member
-1 MKKPRW
+1 MKKPRR
-7 RILKFT
+7 RIFRFA

-18 LLAAMSV
+18 LVAAMSV
-25 TALASS
+25 SALASS
-31 SEGAHEAY
+31 SEGTHEAY

-102 GTAGSV
+102 GTAGDV

-123 YYYEGSSA
+123 YYYEGSKA

-136 HSYDIV
+136 HSYGIV

-185 PGSDEFVLVNAAGT
+185 PGSEEFVLVNASGT

-204 FVDYVDNGTEFSEVD
+204 FVDYVDNGTEFSEVE

-226 RNGCS
+226 VDGCS
-231 FSDWYYDAAC
+231 FSDWYYDEAC

-270 EVYIEVYLDGEKIVF
+270 EVYIEVYLDGERLELTAENKSEVF
-285 TNDNKDEIF
+285 E
-294 LKYLAVYEGEGGLTF
+294 KYLTVYEEDGLTF
-309 DGTQNGN
+309 VGAEDGK
-316 LKYTFNRK
+316 LKYSFVKNGF
-324 TYDATAVKV
+324 DATAVKV
-333 NLPQSSSY
+333 AEGKNGIVIQ
-341 ATLGVCGSFI
+341 GVCGSFI
-351 YGDDGWV
+351 YGNNGWTD
-358 EPYDERINGRYFTVY
+358 PYDEYIFPRHFTVY
-373 ENVKGGSTLTIYLNT
+373 ENVKGGSTLTFYLNT
-388 VYYARYYV
+388 VYMSFYY
-396 CTGVSNPRPQDGGIY
+396 
-411 FTVVMLDEAY
+411 
-421 PPNFTGVSSNST
+421 
-433 YEARSAAQHVTYIDP
+433 YIDTAQAQQP
-448 FSADTKTVIQ
+448 FQGYSYVTVKMIDHAVPADFGSTTSHSPLADRGAARHATWMNSWELRTELHA
-458 VGYYNNSLN
+458 GYYNGTMN
-467 VESETETGWYSTL
+467 EIREGYTGWYTTETGEVMHA
-480 DASYMFPSTLS
+480 DVIS
-491 GDEIKAAA
+491 GDALKAAA
-499 KLDGSPYSNQ
+499 DSSGALYSPY
-509 TIEFFSLPNGL
+509 TIEFYALKNFGAMDIS
-520 GKIEIDKTV
+520 KSV
-529 YSINGKPVNGV
+529 YSINGELVTG
-540 VDEVN
+540 EIGEIE
-545 VGDTIVY
+545 VGDRIVY
-552 EIAVSNTG
+552 KIVLENTG
-560 ELYLDESTGEFSLV
+560 NVLLNSSNKSIK
-574 DMMGDTKQTLF
+574 DMLGDTELLLYRD
-585 KEPECGEDD
+585 PECDPDSSQRYYNIGDIWPGDSETMYAAYTVTADD
-594 IVRYPDDFQWI
+594 IG
-605 NMSKNETVKFY
+605 
-616 ATYTVAEVDSGKTLT
+616 AALT
-631 NTADVYFATLS
+631 NTVTATSDTLS

-677 VVGWDGQLHDSV
+677 VVGGDGQLHDSV

-701 SEDAIEWLA
+701 SEDTIEWLA

-766 GAPPVRLQYWDG
+766 DAPPVRLQYWDG

-791 TAVNASYEMSLY
+791 TAVNASYTMSLY

-851 DAGAVDGGSVTAV
+851 DAGAVNGGSVTAV
-864 GDAEYYVNDTE
+864 GDAAYYVNDTE
-875 VPITDPDRVKLL
+875 VPITDPERVKLL
-887 VDEVSNSS
+887 VDEVSNSG

-986 VQQADIEQVGGVRY
+986 VQQADIELVGGVRY

-1025 IPPVTPSEP
+1025 TPPETPSEP
-1034 DYTPNWLN
+1034 VYTPNWLN

-1078 DGARERFWSETN
+1078 DGARERFWSESN

-1198 RTLGRAPDADHL
+1198 RTLGRNPDADHL

-1237 NSHDYRWLGDIEQWT
+1237 NSHDYRWLGDMEQWT

>member
-1 MKKPRW
+1 
-7 RILKFT
+7 
-13 LILAI
+13 
-18 LLAAMSV
+18 
-25 TALASS
+25 
-31 SEGAHEAY
+31 
-39 YYILKPGYGTSPTH
+39 
-53 NTGHYEFMGRGSVS
+53 
-67 AALGSTDEVQTIAV
+67 
-81 TPENSGYITAPTP
+81 
-94 DESQSFSG
+94 
-102 GTAGSV
+102 
-108 TDRLTYPAVEFEGST
+108 
-123 YYYEGSSA
+123 
-131 AAESG
+131 
-136 HSYDIV
+136 
-142 WYRYSCSEGF
+142 
-152 NIGTNSFYGG
+152 
-162 NKWHVDGYL
+162 
-171 TLSDKASVTYKVQF
+171 
-185 PGSDEFVLVNAAGT
+185 
-199 AGGVV
+199 
-204 FVDYVDNGTEFSEVD
+204 
-219 QPSVAMS
+219 
-226 RNGCS
+226 
-231 FSDWYYDAAC
+231 
-241 TQPVYGGDEISGDVT
+241 
-256 LYGKYEAA
+256 
-264 ESGGTG
+264 
-270 EVYIEVYLDGEKIVF
+270 
-285 TNDNKDEIF
+285 
-294 LKYLAVYEGEGGLTF
+294 
-309 DGTQNGN
+309 
-316 LKYTFNRK
+316 
-324 TYDATAVKV
+324 
-333 NLPQSSSY
+333 
-341 ATLGVCGSFI
+341 
-351 YGDDGWV
+351 
-358 EPYDERINGRYFTVY
+358 
-373 ENVKGGSTLTIYLNT
+373 
-388 VYYARYYV
+388 
-396 CTGVSNPRPQDGGIY
+396 
-411 FTVVMLDEAY
+411 
-421 PPNFTGVSSNST
+421 
-433 YEARSAAQHVTYIDP
+433 
-448 FSADTKTVIQ
+448 
-458 VGYYNNSLN
+458 
-467 VESETETGWYSTL
+467 
-480 DASYMFPSTLS
+480 
-491 GDEIKAAA
+491 
-499 KLDGSPYSNQ
+499 
-509 TIEFFSLPNGL
+509 
-520 GKIEIDKTV
+520 
-529 YSINGKPVNGV
+529 
-540 VDEVN
+540 
-545 VGDTIVY
+545 
-552 EIAVSNTG
+552 
-560 ELYLDESTGEFSLV
+560 
-574 DMMGDTKQTLF
+574 
-585 KEPECGEDD
+585 
-594 IVRYPDDFQWI
+594 
-605 NMSKNETVKFY
+605 
-616 ATYTVAEVDSGKTLT
+616 
-631 NTADVYFATLS
+631 
-642 ATDTCTIEVEP
+642 
-653 EKDYSVTIA
+653 
-662 PADIVAYTGGRGYGS
+662 
-677 VVGWDGQLHDSV
+677 
-689 EGLPEPGYHISL
+689 
-701 SEDAIEWLA
+701 
-710 EQVGSIEPQ
+710 
-719 DLSEYLAFTYD
+719 
-730 DGDVTRRWELE
+730 
-741 YMGIYESDAETGDPL
+741 MGIYESDAETGDPL

-766 GAPPVRLQYWDG
+766 DAPAVRLQYWDG

-791 TAVNASYEMSLY
+791 TAVNASYTMSLY

-817 VGDESIE
+817 VNGESIE
-824 AEALAGTGTL
+824 AKALSGTGTL

-851 DAGAVDGGSVTAV
+851 DAGAVDRDSVTAV
-864 GDAEYYVNDTE
+864 GDAAYYVNDTE
-875 VPITDPDRVKLL
+875 VPITDPERVKLL
-887 VDEVSNSS
+887 VDEVSNSG

-1047 SYIIGYE
+1047 SYIIGYS

-1090 AYSDVAAGSWY
+1090 AYTDVAAGSWY

-1146 YAVNSFVDVRDSAWY
+1146 YAVNNFVDVRDSAWY

-1237 NSHDYRWLGDIEQWT
+1237 NSHDYSWLGDIEQWT
-1252 AKLADP
+1252 ARLADP

>member
-25 TALASS
+25 TALAAS
-31 SEGAHEAY
+31 SEGTHEAY
-39 YYILKPGYGTSPTH
+39 YYILKPGYGTSSSH
-53 NTGHYEFMGRGSVS
+53 NTNHYEFMGRGSVS

-204 FVDYVDNGTEFSEVD
+204 FVDYVDNGTEFSKVE

-226 RNGCS
+226 VDGCS

-241 TQPVYGGDEISGDVT
+241 TQPVYGGDKISGDVT

-264 ESGGTG
+264 EPEGMG
-270 EVYIEVYLDGEKIVF
+270 EVYIEVYLDGERLEL
-285 TNDNKDEIF
+285 TAENKSEF
-294 LKYLAVYEGEGGLTF
+294 YEKYLTVCEEDGLTF
-309 DGTQNGN
+309 AGAEDGK
-316 LKYTFNRK
+316 LKYSFDRDVF
-324 TYDATAVKV
+324 DATAVKV
-333 NLPQSSSY
+333 AEGKNGIVIQ
-341 ATLGVCGSFI
+341 GVCGSFI
-351 YGDDGWV
+351 YGNNGWID
-358 EPYDERINGRYFTVY
+358 PYDEYIFPRHFTVY
-373 ENVKGGSTLTIYLNT
+373 QNVKGGSTLTFYLNT
-388 VYYARYYV
+388 VYMSFYYYIDTAQAQEPIQGSSYV
-396 CTGVSNPRPQDGGIY
+396 
-411 FTVVMLDEAY
+411 TVKMIDHAVPAD
-421 PPNFTGVSSNST
+421 FGST
-433 YEARSAAQHVTYIDP
+433 TSHSPLADRSAARHATWM
-448 FSADTKTVIQ
+448 SSWELRTELHA
-458 VGYYNNSLN
+458 GYYWGTMN
-467 VESETETGWYSTL
+467 EIREGYTGWYTTETGEVKHA
-480 DASYMFPSTLS
+480 DVIS
-491 GDEIKAAA
+491 GNDLKTAADSSGA
-499 KLDGSPYSNQ
+499 LYSPY
-509 TIEFFSLPNGL
+509 TIEFYALKNFGAMYIS
-520 GKIEIDKTV
+520 KSV
-529 YSINGKPVNGV
+529 YSINGELVTG
-540 VDEVN
+540 EIGEIE
-545 VGDTIVY
+545 VGDRIVY
-552 EIAVSNTG
+552 KIVLANTG
-560 ELYLDESTGEFSLV
+560 NVLLNSSNKSIK
-574 DMMGDTKQTLF
+574 DMLGDTELLLYRD
-585 KEPECGEDD
+585 PECDPDSSQRYYFTDIRAGDSETMYAAYTVTADD
-594 IVRYPDDFQWI
+594 IG
-605 NMSKNETVKFY
+605 T
-616 ATYTVAEVDSGKTLT
+616 ALT
-631 NTADVYFATLS
+631 NTVTATSDTLS

-662 PADIVAYTGGRGYGS
+662 PADILAYTGGRGYGS
-677 VVGWDGQLHDSV
+677 VVGGDGQLHDSV

-701 SEDAIEWLA
+701 SEDTIEWLA
-710 EQVGSIEPQ
+710 EQVGSIKPQ

-730 DGDVTRRWELE
+730 DGIVTRRWELE

-756 RYVYRLNSTG
+756 RYVYSLNSTG
-766 GAPPVRLQYWDG
+766 DAPAVRLQYWDG

-791 TAVNASYEMSLY
+791 TAVNASYTMSLY

-824 AEALAGTGTL
+824 AKALSGTGTL

-846 TEIGG
+846 TDIGG

-864 GDAEYYVNDTE
+864 GDAAYYVNDTE
-875 VPITDPDRVKLL
+875 VPITDPERVKLL

-895 EYVEAMAGD
+895 EYVEAMAED
-904 AMDTVMSE
+904 AMETVMGE

-1034 DYTPNWLN
+1034 VYTPNWLN

-1078 DGARERFWSETN
+1078 DGARERFWSESN

-1140 FDWADV
+1140 FDWADIE
-1146 YAVNSFVDVRDSAWY
+1146 AVNSFVDVRDSAWY

-1210 LPVAQMNTWPDN
+1210 LPVGRMNTWPDN

-1252 AKLADP
+1252 AKLTDP

>member
-1 MKKPRW
+1 MMKPRR
-7 RILKFT
+7 RIFRFA

-31 SEGAHEAY
+31 SEGTHEAY

-136 HSYDIV
+136 PSYDIV

-231 FSDWYYDAAC
+231 FSDWYYDEAC

-270 EVYIEVYLDGEKIVF
+270 EVYIEVYLDGERLELTAENKSEVF
-285 TNDNKDEIF
+285 E
-294 LKYLAVYEGEGGLTF
+294 KYLTVYEEDGLTF
-309 DGTQNGN
+309 VGAEDGK
-316 LKYTFNRK
+316 LKYSFVKNGF
-324 TYDATAVKV
+324 DATAVKV
-333 NLPQSSSY
+333 AEGKNGIVIQ
-341 ATLGVCGSFI
+341 GVCGSFI
-351 YGDDGWV
+351 YGNNGWTD
-358 EPYDERINGRYFTVY
+358 PYDEYIFPRHFTVY
-373 ENVKGGSTLTIYLNT
+373 ENVKGGSTLTFYLNT
-388 VYYARYYV
+388 LYMSFYYYIDTAQAQQPFQGYSYV
-396 CTGVSNPRPQDGGIY
+396 
-411 FTVVMLDEAY
+411 TVKMIDHAVPADFGSTT
-421 PPNFTGVSSNST
+421 PNSPL
-433 YEARSAAQHVTYIDP
+433 ADRSAARHATWMN
-448 FSADTKTVIQ
+448 SWELRTELHA
-458 VGYYNNSLN
+458 GYYWGTMN
-467 VESETETGWYSTL
+467 EIREGYTGWYT
-480 DASYMFPSTLS
+480 TES
-491 GDEIKAAA
+491 GEVMHAYVISGNDLKAAA
-499 KLDGSPYSNQ
+499 ESSGALYTPY
-509 TIEFFSLPNGL
+509 TIEFYALKNFGAMDIS
-520 GKIEIDKTV
+520 KSV
-529 YSINGKPVNGV
+529 YSINGELVTG
-540 VDEVN
+540 EIGEIE
-545 VGDTIVY
+545 VGDRIVY
-552 EIAVSNTG
+552 KIVLANTG
-560 ELYLDESTGEFSLV
+560 NVLLNSSNKSIK
-574 DMMGDTKQTLF
+574 DMMGDTELLLYTD
-585 KEPECGEDD
+585 PECDPDSSQRYYFRDIWPGGSETMYAAYTVTADD
-594 IVRYPDDFQWI
+594 IG
-605 NMSKNETVKFY
+605 
-616 ATYTVAEVDSGKTLT
+616 AALT
-631 NTADVYFATLS
+631 NTVTATSDTLS

-677 VVGWDGQLHDSV
+677 VVGGDGQLHDSV

-791 TAVNASYEMSLY
+791 TAVNASYTMSLY

-1025 IPPVTPSEP
+1025 TPPETPTEPSEP
-1034 DYTPNWLN
+1034 VYTPNWLN

-1047 SYIIGYE
+1047 SYIIGYS

-1078 DGARERFWSETN
+1078 DGARERFWSETS

-1210 LPVAQMNTWPDN
+1210 LPVGQMNTWPDN

-1252 AKLADP
+1252 AKLTDP

>member
-1 MKKPRW
+1 M
-7 RILKFT
+7 
-13 LILAI
+13 
-18 LLAAMSV
+18 
-25 TALASS
+25 
-31 SEGAHEAY
+31 
-39 YYILKPGYGTSPTH
+39 
-53 NTGHYEFMGRGSVS
+53 
-67 AALGSTDEVQTIAV
+67 
-81 TPENSGYITAPTP
+81 
-94 DESQSFSG
+94 
-102 GTAGSV
+102 
-108 TDRLTYPAVEFEGST
+108 
-123 YYYEGSSA
+123 
-131 AAESG
+131 
-136 HSYDIV
+136 
-142 WYRYSCSEGF
+142 
-152 NIGTNSFYGG
+152 
-162 NKWHVDGYL
+162 
-171 TLSDKASVTYKVQF
+171 
-185 PGSDEFVLVNAAGT
+185 
-199 AGGVV
+199 
-204 FVDYVDNGTEFSEVD
+204 
-219 QPSVAMS
+219 
-226 RNGCS
+226 
-231 FSDWYYDAAC
+231 
-241 TQPVYGGDEISGDVT
+241 
-256 LYGKYEAA
+256 
-264 ESGGTG
+264 
-270 EVYIEVYLDGEKIVF
+270 
-285 TNDNKDEIF
+285 
-294 LKYLAVYEGEGGLTF
+294 
-309 DGTQNGN
+309 
-316 LKYTFNRK
+316 
-324 TYDATAVKV
+324 
-333 NLPQSSSY
+333 
-341 ATLGVCGSFI
+341 
-351 YGDDGWV
+351 
-358 EPYDERINGRYFTVY
+358 
-373 ENVKGGSTLTIYLNT
+373 
-388 VYYARYYV
+388 
-396 CTGVSNPRPQDGGIY
+396 
-411 FTVVMLDEAY
+411 
-421 PPNFTGVSSNST
+421 
-433 YEARSAAQHVTYIDP
+433 
-448 FSADTKTVIQ
+448 
-458 VGYYNNSLN
+458 
-467 VESETETGWYSTL
+467 
-480 DASYMFPSTLS
+480 
-491 GDEIKAAA
+491 
-499 KLDGSPYSNQ
+499 
-509 TIEFFSLPNGL
+509 
-520 GKIEIDKTV
+520 
-529 YSINGKPVNGV
+529 
-540 VDEVN
+540 
-545 VGDTIVY
+545 
-552 EIAVSNTG
+552 
-560 ELYLDESTGEFSLV
+560 
-574 DMMGDTKQTLF
+574 
-585 KEPECGEDD
+585 
-594 IVRYPDDFQWI
+594 
-605 NMSKNETVKFY
+605 
-616 ATYTVAEVDSGKTLT
+616 
-631 NTADVYFATLS
+631 
-642 ATDTCTIEVEP
+642 
-653 EKDYSVTIA
+653 
-662 PADIVAYTGGRGYGS
+662 
-677 VVGWDGQLHDSV
+677 
-689 EGLPEPGYHISL
+689 
-701 SEDAIEWLA
+701 
-710 EQVGSIEPQ
+710 
-719 DLSEYLAFTYD
+719 
-730 DGDVTRRWELE
+730 
-741 YMGIYESDAETGDPL
+741 
-756 RYVYRLNSTG
+756 
-766 GAPPVRLQYWDG
+766 RLQYWDG

-791 TAVNASYEMSLY
+791 TAVNASYTMSLY

-851 DAGAVDGGSVTAV
+851 DAGAVNGGSVTAV
-864 GDAEYYVNDTE
+864 GDAAYYVNDTE
-875 VPITDPDRVKLL
+875 VPITDPERVKLL
-887 VDEVSNSS
+887 VDEVSNSG

-986 VQQADIEQVGGVRY
+986 VQQADIELVGGVRY

-1034 DYTPNWLN
+1034 VYTPNWLN

-1047 SYIIGYE
+1047 SYIIGYS

-1078 DGARERFWSETN
+1078 DGARERFWSEANT
-1090 AYSDVAAGSWY
+1090 YSDVAAGSWY

-1161 ANYVAVAAEIGLI
+1161 ADYVAVAAELGLI

-1198 RTLGRAPDADHL
+1198 RTLGRNPDVDHL
-1210 LPVAQMNTWPDN
+1210 LPVGQMNTWPDN

>member
-1 MKKPRW
+1 M
-7 RILKFT
+7 
-13 LILAI
+13 
-18 LLAAMSV
+18 
-25 TALASS
+25 
-31 SEGAHEAY
+31 
-39 YYILKPGYGTSPTH
+39 
-53 NTGHYEFMGRGSVS
+53 
-67 AALGSTDEVQTIAV
+67 
-81 TPENSGYITAPTP
+81 
-94 DESQSFSG
+94 
-102 GTAGSV
+102 
-108 TDRLTYPAVEFEGST
+108 
-123 YYYEGSSA
+123 
-131 AAESG
+131 
-136 HSYDIV
+136 
-142 WYRYSCSEGF
+142 
-152 NIGTNSFYGG
+152 
-162 NKWHVDGYL
+162 
-171 TLSDKASVTYKVQF
+171 
-185 PGSDEFVLVNAAGT
+185 
-199 AGGVV
+199 
-204 FVDYVDNGTEFSEVD
+204 
-219 QPSVAMS
+219 
-226 RNGCS
+226 
-231 FSDWYYDAAC
+231 
-241 TQPVYGGDEISGDVT
+241 
-256 LYGKYEAA
+256 
-264 ESGGTG
+264 
-270 EVYIEVYLDGEKIVF
+270 
-285 TNDNKDEIF
+285 
-294 LKYLAVYEGEGGLTF
+294 
-309 DGTQNGN
+309 
-316 LKYTFNRK
+316 
-324 TYDATAVKV
+324 
-333 NLPQSSSY
+333 
-341 ATLGVCGSFI
+341 
-351 YGDDGWV
+351 
-358 EPYDERINGRYFTVY
+358 
-373 ENVKGGSTLTIYLNT
+373 
-388 VYYARYYV
+388 
-396 CTGVSNPRPQDGGIY
+396 
-411 FTVVMLDEAY
+411 
-421 PPNFTGVSSNST
+421 
-433 YEARSAAQHVTYIDP
+433 
-448 FSADTKTVIQ
+448 
-458 VGYYNNSLN
+458 
-467 VESETETGWYSTL
+467 
-480 DASYMFPSTLS
+480 
-491 GDEIKAAA
+491 
-499 KLDGSPYSNQ
+499 
-509 TIEFFSLPNGL
+509 
-520 GKIEIDKTV
+520 
-529 YSINGKPVNGV
+529 
-540 VDEVN
+540 
-545 VGDTIVY
+545 
-552 EIAVSNTG
+552 
-560 ELYLDESTGEFSLV
+560 
-574 DMMGDTKQTLF
+574 
-585 KEPECGEDD
+585 
-594 IVRYPDDFQWI
+594 
-605 NMSKNETVKFY
+605 
-616 ATYTVAEVDSGKTLT
+616 
-631 NTADVYFATLS
+631 
-642 ATDTCTIEVEP
+642 
-653 EKDYSVTIA
+653 TIA
-662 PADIVAYTGGRGYGS
+662 PADILAYTGGRGYGS
-677 VVGWDGQLHDSV
+677 VVGGDGQLHDSV

-701 SEDAIEWLA
+701 SEDTIEWLA
-710 EQVGSIEPQ
+710 EQVGSIKPQ

-730 DGDVTRRWELE
+730 DGIVTRRWELE

-756 RYVYRLNSTG
+756 RYVYSLNSTG
-766 GAPPVRLQYWDG
+766 DAPAVRLQYWDG

-791 TAVNASYEMSLY
+791 TAVNASYTMSLY

-824 AEALAGTGTL
+824 AKALSGTGTL

-846 TEIGG
+846 TDIGG

-864 GDAEYYVNDTE
+864 GDAAYYVNDTE
-875 VPITDPDRVKLL
+875 VPITDPERVKLL

-895 EYVEAMAGD
+895 EYVEAMAED
-904 AMDTVMSE
+904 AMETVMGE

-1054 DGTVKPNAGI
+1054 DGTVKPGAGI

-1078 DGARERFWSETN
+1078 DGARERFWSESN

-1198 RTLGRAPDADHL
+1198 RTLGRNPDADHL

-1222 SDTGVWYYAQIQEAT
+1222 ADTGVWYYAQIQEAT

-1252 AKLADP
+1252 AKLTDP

>member
-31 SEGAHEAY
+31 SEGVHEAY

-231 FSDWYYDAAC
+231 FIDWYYDEAC

-270 EVYIEVYLDGEKIVF
+270 EVYIEVYLDGERLEL
-285 TNDNKDEIF
+285 TAENKSEVYE
-294 LKYLAVYEGEGGLTF
+294 KYLTVCEEDGLTF
-309 DGTQNGN
+309 AGAEDGK
-316 LKYTFNRK
+316 LKYSFDRDVF
-324 TYDATAVKV
+324 DATAVKV
-333 NLPQSSSY
+333 AKGNNGIVIQ
-341 ATLGVCGSFI
+341 GVCGSFI
-351 YGDDGWV
+351 YGNNGRIG
-358 EPYDERINGRYFTVY
+358 PNDEEISGRYFTVY
-373 ENVKGGSTLTIYLNT
+373 ENVKGGSTLTFYLNT
-388 VYYARYYV
+388 VYMSFYY
-396 CTGVSNPRPQDGGIY
+396 
-411 FTVVMLDEAY
+411 
-421 PPNFTGVSSNST
+421 
-433 YEARSAAQHVTYIDP
+433 YIDTAQAQQP
-448 FSADTKTVIQ
+448 IQGYSYVTVKMIDHAVPADFGSTTSHSPLADRGAARHATWMNSWELRTELHA
-458 VGYYNNSLN
+458 GYYNGQMN
-467 VESETETGWYSTL
+467 EIREGYTGWYTTETGEVKHA
-480 DASYMFPSTLS
+480 DVIS
-491 GDEIKAAA
+491 GDALKAAA
-499 KLDGSPYSNQ
+499 DSSGALYSPY
-509 TIEFFSLPNGL
+509 TIEFYALKNFGAMDIS
-520 GKIEIDKTV
+520 KSV
-529 YSINGKPVNGV
+529 YSINGELVTG
-540 VDEVN
+540 EIGEIE
-545 VGDTIVY
+545 VGDRIVY
-552 EIAVSNTG
+552 KIVLANTG
-560 ELYLDESTGEFSLV
+560 NVLLNSSNKSIK
-574 DMMGDTKQTLF
+574 DMLGDTELLLYRD
-585 KEPECGEDD
+585 PECDPDSSQRYYFTDIRPGGSETMYAAYTVTADD
-594 IVRYPDDFQWI
+594 IG
-605 NMSKNETVKFY
+605 
-616 ATYTVAEVDSGKTLT
+616 AALT
-631 NTADVYFATLS
+631 NTVTATSDTLS

-677 VVGWDGQLHDSV
+677 VVGGDGQLHDSV
-689 EGLPEPGYHISL
+689 EGLPKPGYHISL

-791 TAVNASYEMSLY
+791 TAVNASYTMSLY

-887 VDEVSNSS
+887 VDEVSNSG

-928 DTENG
+928 DTDNG

-1078 DGARERFWSETN
+1078 DGARERFWSETS

-1161 ANYVAVAAEIGLI
+1161 TNYVAVAAEIGLI

-1198 RTLGRAPDADHL
+1198 RTLGRNPDTDHL
-1210 LPVAQMNTWPDN
+1210 LPASQMNTWPDN
-1222 SDTGVWYYAQIQEAT
+1222 ADTGAWYYAQIQEAT

-1252 AKLADP
+1252 AKLTDP

>member
-67 AALGSTDEVQTIAV
+67 TALGPTDEVQTIAV

-108 TDRLTYPAVEFEGST
+108 NGRLTYPAVEFEGST
-123 YYYEGSSA
+123 YYYEGSKA

-142 WYRYSCSEGF
+142 WCRYSCSEGF

-204 FVDYVDNGTEFSEVD
+204 FVDYVDNGTEFSKVE

-226 RNGCS
+226 VDGCS
-231 FSDWYYDAAC
+231 FSDWYYDEAC
-241 TQPVYGGDEISGDVT
+241 TKPVYGGDEISGDVT
-256 LYGKYEAA
+256 VYGKYEAA

-270 EVYIEVYLDGEKIVF
+270 EVYIEVYLDGERLEL
-285 TNDNKDEIF
+285 TAENKSEVYE
-294 LKYLAVYEGEGGLTF
+294 KYLTVYEEDGLTF
-309 DGTQNGN
+309 VGAEDGK
-316 LKYTFNRK
+316 LKYSFDRDVF
-324 TYDATAVKV
+324 DATAVKV
-333 NLPQSSSY
+333 AEGKNGIVIQ
-341 ATLGVCGSFI
+341 GVCGSFI
-351 YGDDGWV
+351 YGNNGWID
-358 EPYDERINGRYFTVY
+358 PYDEYIFPRHFTVY
-373 ENVKGGSTLTIYLNT
+373 QNVKGGSTLTFYLNT
-388 VYYARYYV
+388 VYMSFYYYIDTAQAQEPIQGSSYV
-396 CTGVSNPRPQDGGIY
+396 
-411 FTVVMLDEAY
+411 TVKMIDHAVPAD
-421 PPNFTGVSSNST
+421 FGST
-433 YEARSAAQHVTYIDP
+433 TSHSPLADRSAARHATWMN
-448 FSADTKTVIQ
+448 SWELRTELHA
-458 VGYYNNSLN
+458 GYYWGTMN
-467 VESETETGWYSTL
+467 EIREGYTGWYT
-480 DASYMFPSTLS
+480 TES
-491 GDEIKAAA
+491 GEVMHAYVISGNDLKAAA
-499 KLDGSPYSNQ
+499 ESSGALYTPY
-509 TIEFFSLPNGL
+509 TIEFYALKNFGAMDIS
-520 GKIEIDKTV
+520 KSV
-529 YSINGKPVNGV
+529 YSINGELVTG
-540 VDEVN
+540 EIGEIE
-545 VGDTIVY
+545 VGDRIVY
-552 EIAVSNTG
+552 KIVLANTG
-560 ELYLDESTGEFSLV
+560 NVLLNSSNKSIK
-574 DMMGDTKQTLF
+574 DMMGDTELLLYRD
-585 KEPECGEDD
+585 PECDPDSSQRYYFTDIRPGGSETMYAAYTVTADD
-594 IVRYPDDFQWI
+594 IG
-605 NMSKNETVKFY
+605 
-616 ATYTVAEVDSGKTLT
+616 AALT
-631 NTADVYFATLS
+631 NTVTATSDTLS

-677 VVGWDGQLHDSV
+677 VVGGDGQLHDSV

-730 DGDVTRRWELE
+730 DGEVTRRWELE

-756 RYVYRLNSTG
+756 RYVYSLNSTG
-766 GAPPVRLQYWDG
+766 DAPAVRLQYWDG

-803 PGSLDQGLVKAVLT
+803 PGDLDQGLVKAVLT
-817 VGDESIE
+817 VGNESIE
-824 AEALAGTGTL
+824 AEALSGTGNL

-887 VDEVSNSS
+887 VDEVSNSG

-1011 ALVWEESVDSPLPI
+1011 ALVWEESADSPLPI
-1025 IPPVTPSEP
+1025 IPPVTPTEP

-1047 SYIIGYE
+1047 SYIIGYS
-1054 DGTVKPNAGI
+1054 DGTVKPGAGI
-1064 TRAEVATIFFRLLT
+1064 TRVEVATIFFRLLT
-1078 DGARERFWSETN
+1078 DGARERFWSETS

-1110 MGILGGYEDGTFRPN
+1110 MGILGGYEDGSFRPN

-1180 VFRPDATIT
+1180 VFRPEATIT

-1210 LPVAQMNTWPDN
+1210 LPVGQMNTWPDN